1 MTECERSVSGGVVGA
16 WGRWGGGNPVV
27 SRCSTTGYRSAPLWD
42 EEAGEG
48 ERTVLTGLTGLTEW
62 TRVHGR
68 DGRDGWDGLL
78 GDGWLGERACRRTP
92 CAGRAV
98 MLPAVQSLRR
108 DEGI

>member
-1 MTECERSVSGGVVGA
+1 M
-16 WGRWGGGNPVV
+16 V

>member
-1 MTECERSVSGGVVGA
+1 M
-16 WGRWGGGNPVV
+16 V
-27 SRCSTTGYRSAPLWD
+27 SRCSTTGYRPAPLWD

-62 TRVHGR
+62 TRVHE
-68 DGRDGWDGLL
+68 RDGWDGVLE
-78 GDGWLGERACRRTP
+78 GGWLGERACRRTP